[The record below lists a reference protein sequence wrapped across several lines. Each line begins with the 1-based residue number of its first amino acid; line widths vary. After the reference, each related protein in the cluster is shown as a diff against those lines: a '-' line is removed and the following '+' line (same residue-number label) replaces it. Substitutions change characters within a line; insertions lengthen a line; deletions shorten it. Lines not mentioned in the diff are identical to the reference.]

1 MQELLTPQQILSK
14 FFGYDAFR
22 PMQEEIVTEVLEGK
36 DCLII
41 MPTGAGK
48 SICYQV
54 PAIAMKGT
62 MIVISP
68 LISLMKDQVEALQ
81 ANGVE
86 AAFIN
91 SSIDP
96 KTERE
101 RLQKLEKGQLKLL
114 YLSPE
119 RLQTQSMINRLTET
133 EISGFAI
140 DEAHCISVWGHDF
153 REEYGKLGFIK
164 KKWPDTPV
172 MALTATA
179 DKISRRDI
187 SKQLNLKEPKVF
199 ISSFNRPNLG
209 LKVRPGQKVY
219 RQVKSIVER
228 HNGESGIIYCLSR
241 KMCEEV
247 TMKLNSDGHR
257 AAYYHAGM
265 EADARAKTQE
275 AFVKDKIPIIVAT
288 IAFGMGIDKSNIR
301 YVIHYNLPK
310 NIEGYYQEIGRG
322 GRDGLPC
329 ETVLFYSYR
338 DVMILRQFAE
348 NSALKE
354 IQLAKLK
361 RIQQYAEAEVC
372 RRKILLAYFGEDLK
386 EDCGNCDV
394 CKNPPQTEDA
404 TTEIQMALSALKR
417 LHEKVGIGILIDV
430 LRGSQKSYIFQQGF
444 HNIKTYGVGKEYSY
458 QDWQHYILQMLHHG
472 LIEIAHD
479 EKHVLKVTR
488 AGDAVLFKNRKVRLV
503 KPLEETETSQPIL
516 RKEPIKSKKQ
526 QFEDALFEALREL
539 RKQIADS
546 KGVPPYIVFSDA
558 TLKEM
563 AKNTP
568 VNYQEISLISGVG
581 EVKLKEY
588 GQVFID
594 EIHGQI
600 KKSKFNSSVV
610 KGKTYIET
618 YQLLQEGKT
627 VAHIAKIKGIQE
639 VTVYSH
645 LAFLFEKRLLSDINP
660 YLNEE
665 EMIKIE
671 GAVKAVGSTESLR
684 PIFNALDEEVSYGKI
699 RLYLSYRSHH
709 K

>member
-1 MQELLTPQQILSK
+1 MPRQKFVAEKYCWPILEKISRK
-14 FFGYDAFR
+14 TA
-22 PMQEEIVTEVLEGK
+22 EIVT
-36 DCLII
+36 
-41 MPTGAGK
+41 
-48 SICYQV
+48 
-54 PAIAMKGT
+54 
-62 MIVISP
+62 
-68 LISLMKDQVEALQ
+68 
-81 ANGVE
+81 
-86 AAFIN
+86 
-91 SSIDP
+91 
-96 KTERE
+96 
-101 RLQKLEKGQLKLL
+101 
-114 YLSPE
+114 
-119 RLQTQSMINRLTET
+119 
-133 EISGFAI
+133 
-140 DEAHCISVWGHDF
+140 SV
-153 REEYGKLGFIK
+153 
-164 KKWPDTPV
+164 
-172 MALTATA
+172 
-179 DKISRRDI
+179 
-187 SKQLNLKEPKVF
+187 
-199 ISSFNRPNLG
+199 
-209 LKVRPGQKVY
+209 
-219 RQVKSIVER
+219 
-228 HNGESGIIYCLSR
+228 
-241 KMCEEV
+241 
-247 TMKLNSDGHR
+247 
-257 AAYYHAGM
+257 
-265 EADARAKTQE
+265 
-275 AFVKDKIPIIVAT
+275 
-288 IAFGMGIDKSNIR
+288 
-301 YVIHYNLPK
+301 
-310 NIEGYYQEIGRG
+310 
-322 GRDGLPC
+322 
-329 ETVLFYSYR
+329 
-338 DVMILRQFAE
+338 
-348 NSALKE
+348 
-354 IQLAKLK
+354 
-361 RIQQYAEAEVC
+361 
-372 RRKILLAYFGEDLK
+372 
-386 EDCGNCDV
+386 
-394 CKNPPQTEDA
+394 KNPPQTEDA